1 MNFLIMIIVEVRLK
15 VIIMAEI
22 KLQFSVVCEWS
33 DGKNIGNIYNG
44 FRPGKIDQFY
54 IVNKWIWDEG
64 NEGEVEAEDFYQET
78 RIVREGDD
86 KEVLI
91 SSKSNLFR
99 VKNSHT
105 HNNYFK
111 DIDFKAESDYRV
123 EVCLFRKD
131 DKLIKKGSLDY
142 PLFVKRK

>member
-1 MNFLIMIIVEVRLK
+1 MNFLTMIIVEVKLK

-64 NEGEVEAEDFYQET
+64 NEVEVEDFYQET
-78 RIVREGDD
+78 RIVKVGEER
-86 KEVLI
+86 EVLAV
-91 SSKSNLFR
+91 SKSDLFR

-111 DIDFKAESDYRV
+111 DIDFKAGSNYRV
-123 EVCLFRKD
+123 ELRLFSAERE
-131 DKLIKKGSLDY
+131 IMEGGSLDY
-142 PLFVKRK
+142 PLFVKRN